1 MEYTLNGGETIYQA
15 TPFAAWVLTEAAAE
29 RTRAFAEL
37 RAELDATV
45 PVNPFIDLHPDEITF
60 ELLEA

>member
-1 MEYTLNGGETIYQA
+1 MNKAYES

-37 RAELDATV
+37 RAALDATQ
-45 PVNPFIDLHPDEITF
+45 PINPFSDLHPDEITV